1 MKCKTRSS
9 IGIALTVLLSAM
21 IFVPPAQGQP
31 GRRFPDTGVVT
42 PMTGQ
47 ILRITVNMGS
57 GNDTISVR
65 FAWMRYMP
73 AGCNNDGVCLHT
85 VESQGITA
93 PVNVGPGEAASFD
106 VQGDGKG
113 VRVRALVGL
122 GSYIVNAQ
130 IINSATDEVVSHVIM
145 ANTEGDFH

>member
-1 MKCKTRSS
+1 MSQ
-9 IGIALTVLLSAM
+9 V
-21 IFVPPAQGQP
+21 
-31 GRRFPDTGVVT
+31 
-42 PMTGQ
+42 
-47 ILRITVNMGS
+47 LRITVSGLN

-93 PVNVGPGEAASFD
+93 PVNVGPGSAASFD
-106 VQGDGKG
+106 VQGNGKG

-130 IINSATDEVVSHVIM
+130 IINSATDEVVSHVIL